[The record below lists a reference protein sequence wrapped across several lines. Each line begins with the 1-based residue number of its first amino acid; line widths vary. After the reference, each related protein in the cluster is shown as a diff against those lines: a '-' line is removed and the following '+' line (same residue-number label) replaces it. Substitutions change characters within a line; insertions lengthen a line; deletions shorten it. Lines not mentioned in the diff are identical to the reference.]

1 MKQENNEIIIGDCHI
16 SIGGITEIGVDKQVN
31 QDAYKIG
38 ADAEKQLAYIIV
50 ADGLG
55 SCKFSDQGSEKIA
68 VIIEKWIL
76 DRLPDYKF
84 LSDNVANIMAK
95 KIVTEWNSIYSFD
108 EVYDYDTTVH
118 LAVFYRGSVLVGGIG
133 DGMALLSYD
142 KLVCKDH
149 IDEKNLFSNVTNSM
163 CSIDAMELFD
173 FEIIPTDAYEN
184 QAIVILATDGI
195 ADDLIPEKKL
205 TLPEYFQKVLR
216 ESGTNNLQEELE
228 EWISDWATE
237 NHSDDKT
244 LCYLAIT
251 KGMAK

>member
-1 MKQENNEIIIGDCHI
+1 MKQESSQIIIGDCQI
-16 SIGGITEIGVDKQVN
+16 SIGGITEIGVEKQVN
-31 QDAYKIG
+31 QDAYRIG

-55 SCKFSDQGSEKIA
+55 SCRFSDQGSAKI
-68 VIIEKWIL
+68 VDIIEQWIL
-76 DRLPDYKF
+76 NKLPVYAF
-84 LSDNVANIMAK
+84 LSDNIANIMAK
-95 KIVTEWNSIYSFD
+95 RIVSEWNAAYDYD
-108 EVYDYDTTVH
+108 EIYDYDTTVH
-118 LAVFYRGSVLVGGIG
+118 LALFYRGSILVGGIG

-142 KLVCKDH
+142 KLVCKDN

-163 CSIDAMELFD
+163 CSMNVMELLD
-173 FEIIPTDAYEN
+173 FEIITADSFEN
-184 QAIVILATDGI
+184 QAIMILATDGI

-205 TLPEYFQKVLR
+205 TLPEYFQEVLN
-216 ESGTNNLQEELE
+216 ESGIKDLQKELE

-244 LCYLAIT
+244 LCYLAIK

>member
-1 MKQENNEIIIGDCHI
+1 MKQGSNQIIIGDCQI
-16 SIGGITEIGVDKQVN
+16 SIGGITEIGVEKQVN
-31 QDAYKIG
+31 QDAYRIG

-55 SCKFSDQGSEKIA
+55 SCRFSDQGSAKI
-68 VIIEKWIL
+68 VDIIEQWIL
-76 DRLPDYKF
+76 NKLPVYAF
-84 LSDNVANIMAK
+84 LSDNIANIMAK
-95 KIVTEWNSIYSFD
+95 RIVSEWNAAYDYD
-108 EVYDYDTTVH
+108 EIYDYDTTVH
-118 LAVFYRGSVLVGGIG
+118 LALFYRGSILVGGIG

-142 KLVCKDH
+142 KLVCKDN

-163 CSIDAMELFD
+163 CSMNVMELLD
-173 FEIIPTDAYEN
+173 FEIITADSFEN
-184 QAIVILATDGI
+184 QAIMILATDGI

-205 TLPEYFQKVLR
+205 TLPEYFQEVLN
-216 ESGTNNLQEELE
+216 ESGIKDLQKELE

-244 LCYLAIT
+244 LCYLAIK

>member
-1 MKQENNEIIIGDCHI
+1 MKQESNQIIIGDCQI

-31 QDAYKIG
+31 QDAYRIG
-38 ADAEKQLAYIIV
+38 VDAEKQLAYIIV

-55 SCKFSDQGSEKIA
+55 SCKFSDQGSAKITD
-68 VIIEKWIL
+68 IIEKWIL
-76 DRLPDYKF
+76 DKLPGYAF
-84 LSDNVANIMAK
+84 LSDNVANIMVK
-95 KIVTEWNSIYSFD
+95 KIVAEWNASYDLNEI
-108 EVYDYDTTVH
+108 YDYDTTVD
-118 LAVFYRGSVLVGGIG
+118 LAVFYRGSILVGGIG

-163 CSIDAMELFD
+163 CSMDVMELLD
-173 FEIIPTDAYEN
+173 FEIIPADSYTD
-184 QAIVILATDGI
+184 QAVVILATDGI

-205 TLPEYFQKVLR
+205 TLPEYFQEVLG
-216 ESGTNNLQEELE
+216 ESGIKNLQDELE

-244 LCYLAIT
+244 LCYLAIK
-251 KGMAK
+251 KGMAQ

>member
-1 MKQENNEIIIGDCHI
+1 MKQENNQITIGDCQI

-31 QDAYKIG
+31 QDAYRIG

-55 SCKFSDQGSEKIA
+55 SCKFSDKGSEKIA
-68 VIIEKWIL
+68 DIIEKWIL
-76 DRLPDYKF
+76 DKLPGYAF

-95 KIVTEWNSIYSFD
+95 KIVAEWNVAYNLD
-108 EVYDYDTTVH
+108 EIYDYDTTVH
-118 LAVFYRGSVLVGGIG
+118 LAVFYRGSILVGGIG

-142 KLVCKDH
+142 RLVCKDH
-149 IDEKNLFSNVTNSM
+149 IDKKNLFSNVTNSM
-163 CSIDAMELFD
+163 CSMDVMELLD
-173 FEIIPTDAYEN
+173 FEIIPADSYEN

-205 TLPEYFQKVLR
+205 TLPEYFQEVLS
-216 ESGTNNLQEELE
+216 ESGIKNLQEELE

-237 NHSDDKT
+237 NHGDDKT
-244 LCYLAIT
+244 LCYLAT
-251 KGMAK
+251 KKGMA